1 MSARQTSDSMVHCEN
16 LTKRFGATTALHDL
30 SLEVHS
36 GEFVVLLGPSGC
48 GKTTALRLIAGFDRP
63 DGGSVEIGGRVVES
77 PDHHAPPETRRVGMV
92 FQNYALFPH
101 LTVRQN
107 VAFGLPGRSGANRA
121 RVDAML
127 ELVGLERM
135 AERFPHALSGGE
147 QQRVA
152 LARTLAPEPD
162 VVLLDEPFS
171 NLDAERRRAMRAE
184 VGDIL
189 RRVDTT
195 VILVTHDQEEA
206 FELGD
211 RVAVLNEGRL
221 EQIGPPETLYA
232 RPVTRFVAEF
242 VGRSDF
248 LPACWCERGIET
260 EIGVFSI
267 DVNDGDVD
275 DASGSTVHGCPTG
288 EAESWEVMLRPD
300 IVDVEPDPEG
310 EAVVVARK
318 FNGLQK
324 LFCLELPSGRRLHS
338 LQPSTR
344 DLPEGSRVNVQVRHC
359 PILFTQSDGN
369 ANSVPTDSAR

>member
-1 MSARQTSDSMVHCEN
+1 MSAPDMSSPMVRCQN
-16 LTKRFGATTALHDL
+16 LTKRFGATTALHEL
-30 SLEVHS
+30 SLDVHS

-63 DGGSVEIGGRVVES
+63 DAGTVEIGDHIVES
-77 PDHHAPPETRRVGMV
+77 EERHVPPEARRVGMV

-107 VAFGLPGRSGANRA
+107 VAFGLPGRTEANRA

-135 AERFPHALSGGE
+135 AERYPHALSGGE

-152 LARTLAPEPD
+152 LARTLAPAPD

-189 RRVDTT
+189 RQIDTT

-211 RVAVLNEGRL
+211 RIAVLNDARL

-232 RPVTRFVAEF
+232 RPATRFVAEF

-248 LPACWCERGIET
+248 LPACWCDRGVET

-267 DVNDGDVD
+267 EGLNEGIHSDDG
-275 DASGSTVHGCPTG
+275 ASANVHGCPTG
-288 EAESWEVMLRPD
+288 EAEAWEVMLRPD

-310 EAVVVARK
+310 EAVVVARR
-318 FNGLQK
+318 FNGMQK

-344 DLPEGSRVNVQVRHC
+344 ELPEGSRVNVQVRHC
-359 PILFTQSDGN
+359 PILFAQSDGN
-369 ANSVPTDSAR
+369 ADSRPTD